1 MADSEIIAR
10 LLRKRTVMLGTEVTT
25 DVTRAVIAQ
34 LLYLES
40 VDAAAEITLFID
52 SPGGRVDDSLAI
64 LDTMEFI
71 APPVRTWVL
80 TRAEGSAA
88 LLLAAGRRGR
98 RFAAPNAHIALLPLW
113 SASQDP
119 VTLGELRRIHAEI
132 RDRLARYSGR
142 DAAVIA
148 EAVDRRTV
156 LHAKEAQLFGLVD
169 EVRAPER
176 GFLG

>member
-1 MADSEIIAR
+1 
-10 LLRKRTVMLGTEVTT
+10 VTQ
-25 DVTRAVIAQ
+25 ALIAQ

-52 SPGGRVDDSLAI
+52 SPGGRVAESLAI
-64 LDTMEFI
+64 LDTMESI

-98 RFAAPNAHIALLPLW
+98 RLAAPGARIALLPIW
-113 SASQDP
+113 SATHDP
-119 VTLGELRRIHAEI
+119 VNDGELRRLHAEI
-132 RDRLARYSGR
+132 CDRLARYSGR

-169 EVRAPER
+169 EVRVPER
-176 GFLG
+176 GVLG